1 MARTID
7 YQRRDAIVQ
16 RAADHLLE
24 RGVVAV
30 SLRELAAAIGV
41 SPRMLVH
48 HFGSR
53 EKLVSSAV
61 REARSRQRE
70 AFEAR
75 LAPLPGR
82 PYADVLADAWRWLAA
97 DEARPYLRLFGQ
109 LYALAQAPDSPH
121 AEFLRESVLDWLPT
135 IEEGFAADGAD
146 PGTARELSTLTVAVI
161 RGLLQDATAIGD
173 QERVSAAF
181 ERYAALLQ
189 ASSAPRPA
197 A

>member
-1 MARTID
+1 
-7 YQRRDAIVQ
+7 VQ

-30 SLRELAAAIGV
+30 SLRELAAAVGV

-53 EKLVSSAV
+53 ERLVSSAV
-61 REARSRQRE
+61 REARSRRRE

-75 LAPLPGR
+75 PAPQARR
-82 PYADVLADAWRWLAA
+82 PYADVLTDARRWFAA
-97 DEARPYLRLFGQ
+97 DEARPYLQLFGQ

-121 AEFLRESVLDWLPT
+121 AEFCASRCSTGCRPSSTASPPT
-135 IEEGFAADGAD
+135 APTQGRRAKLA
-146 PGTARELSTLTVAVI
+146 TLTVAVI
-161 RGLLQDATAIGD
+161 RGLLQDAIAIGD

-181 ERYAALLQ
+181 ERYVALLQ
-189 ASSAPRPA
+189 PA
-197 A
+197 HQPH

>member
-1 MARTID
+1 MARTVD
-7 YQRRDAIVQ
+7 YQRREAIVQ

-30 SLRELAAAIGV
+30 SLRELAAAVGV

-61 REARSRQRE
+61 RQARSRQRE

-75 LAPLPGR
+75 LAPQPGR
-82 PYADVLADAWRWLAA
+82 PYADVLTDAWRWFAT

-109 LYALAQAPDSPH
+109 LYALAQASDSPH

-135 IEEGFAADGAD
+135 LEEGFAADDAD
-146 PGTARELSTLTVAVI
+146 PATARELSTLTVAVI
-161 RGLLQDATAIGD
+161 RGLMQDANAIGD

-189 ASSAPRPA
+189 PA
-197 A
+197 HQPH